1 LRPAEYSYKTCPAW
15 QDSPRFG
22 VLAGLFYSKLRAA
35 IDLEKII

>member
-1 LRPAEYSYKTCPAW
+1 VVGNGFDQGRL
-15 QDSPRFG
+15 RFG